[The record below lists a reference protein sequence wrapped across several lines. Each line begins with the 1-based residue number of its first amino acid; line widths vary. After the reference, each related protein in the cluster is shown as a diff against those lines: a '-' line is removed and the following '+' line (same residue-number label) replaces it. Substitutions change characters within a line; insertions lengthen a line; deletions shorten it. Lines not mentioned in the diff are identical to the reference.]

1 MALFF
6 LRIGKRDAV
15 KKSNKYLVH
24 LVLLSIFFM
33 LILSVSVYAK
43 SDKNDLYTVGK
54 YHLDTFSSYIGDTEY
69 SLGKM
74 LFGKNGTDFIQM
86 ITNMM
91 FSSNKIVWQVFD
103 FIIEKLYEGAEMDGL
118 IHIFFQFS
126 KNIYDKLFNLVGL
139 GLAGMYVV
147 YIFYL
152 KVCKSSNQA
161 KKALIRFL
169 CVVGFSIL
177 WFGNGTV
184 ASQGEKLTKDLN
196 SYSTA
201 VEGLIFEATNGIED
215 LSVATTSDEAIKQI
229 REMYYQKAVVEPYLL
244 LNYGTTDIDELAKA
258 GIDPIEFLSENIKSE
273 DLKTIS
279 SDVTAAAKEED
290 DKKEVYR
297 AFIQPT
303 KSIYKMIV
311 GIMSPSLN
319 ISLGIPI
326 LMIGMVR
333 FLFQLGA
340 LLMLLALAFMLIVS
354 FFPGMDYLIF
364 RGIKTFVGFLFQ
376 KSIYSVLILVAFL
389 VFNIIDDLIPMSTVA
404 GFIGNMVVRGLVSLI
419 VFLKRKAILEKLG
432 LGQVD
437 RTLSKAKTKAQNTK
451 REITHTARR
460 GKALTEQLVLRG
472 ADFAGKIHPGII
484 AASQLYQRTK
494 QQRATPVRKSK
505 EKPLEIADGRRKQL
519 PFDEKLSVSNTQP
532 PSKLPSTRMSYSR
545 KTAEAIDNPLA
556 KINGE
561 NLLSVS
567 TLPIDR
573 FLHSRKSVR
582 ENPQKLS
589 LVQPSMKHIG
599 QTIPLTQQLPRL
611 IVNDS
616 LTQQVTQLKQ
626 SWALIT
632 NQKRKQSSDQITAHS
647 QVDRT
652 LKMIGSTKESMITN
666 HGSITSSGTE
676 TSSKTIE
683 AQLGKDF
690 ILPEGRSPQQ
700 S

>member
-1 MALFF
+1 MIWFVVLFTFLALF
-6 LRIGKRDAV
+6 
-15 KKSNKYLVH
+15 
-24 LVLLSIFFM
+24 
-33 LILSVSVYAK
+33 LSVSVYAK
-43 SDKNDLYTVGK
+43 SDKSDLYIVGN

-103 FIIEKLYEGAEMDGL
+103 FIIEKLYKGAAMDGL
-118 IHIFFQFS
+118 IHTFFQFS
-126 KNIYDKLFNLVGL
+126 KNIYDKLFNVVGL
-139 GLAGMYVV
+139 GLTGLYVV

-161 KKALIRFL
+161 KKALVRFL

-196 SYSTA
+196 TYSTA
-201 VEGLIFEATNGIED
+201 VEGLIFAATNGIED
-215 LSVATTSDEAIKQI
+215 LSIATTSEDAIKQV
-229 REMYYQKAVVEPYLL
+229 REVYYQKAVVEPYLL
-244 LNYGTTDIDELAKA
+244 LNYGTTDIEELTKA
-258 GIDPIEFLSENIKSE
+258 GIKPTEFLSKTIKSE
-273 DLKTIS
+273 DMKNIS
-279 SDVTAAAKEED
+279 NDVTEAAKDED
-290 DKKEVYR
+290 DKKETYR

-319 ISLGIPI
+319 VSLGIPI

-340 LLMLLALAFMLIVS
+340 LLMLLALAFMLFVS

-389 VFNIIDDLIPMSTVA
+389 VFNIIDDLIPMNTVA

-432 LGQVD
+432 LGQAD
-437 RTLSKAKTKAQNTK
+437 RTLSKAKTKAHNTK
-451 REITHTARR
+451 REVTQSARR
-460 GKALTEQLVLRG
+460 GKALTEQLVLKG
-472 ADFAGKIHPGII
+472 TDIAGKIHPGIL

-494 QQRATPVRKSK
+494 QHKSTPARNHK
-505 EKPLEIADGRRKQL
+505 ERPLEIADGRRKQL
-519 PFDEKLSVSNTQP
+519 PFDDKLLVSNMQP
-532 PSKLPSTRMSYSR
+532 TPIHPTAAVSRPRKMAELIDGKIAANGSIPLTTSHLPINRLFQDRNAIGENDRKFSIAEPSMKYIGQS
-545 KTAEAIDNPLA
+545 IPLA
-556 KINGE
+556 KN
-561 NLLSVS
+561 V
-567 TLPIDR
+567 
-573 FLHSRKSVR
+573 
-582 ENPQKLS
+582 
-589 LVQPSMKHIG
+589 
-599 QTIPLTQQLPRL
+599 PRL
-611 IVNDS
+611 IANDS

-626 SWALIT
+626 SRALIT
-632 NQKRKQSSDQITAHS
+632 NQNRMKSLKQVNALS
-647 QVDRT
+647 QQDRT
-652 LKMIGSTKESMITN
+652 IKMIDSSNESIGTKQ
-666 HGSITSSGTE
+666 GSINS
-676 TSSKTIE
+676 TSSKTTRKTID
-683 AQLGKDF
+683 AQLGRDF
-690 ILPEGRSPQQ
+690 TLPEGRSPQQ
-700 S
+700 R

>member
-1 MALFF
+1 MIWFVVLLTF
-6 LRIGKRDAV
+6 
-15 KKSNKYLVH
+15 
-24 LVLLSIFFM
+24 LVLF
-33 LILSVSVYAK
+33 LSVSVYAK
-43 SDKNDLYTVGK
+43 SDKSDLYIVGN

-103 FIIEKLYEGAEMDGL
+103 FIIEKLYKGAAMDGL
-118 IHIFFQFS
+118 IHTFFQFS
-126 KNIYDKLFNLVGL
+126 KNIYDKLFNVVGL
-139 GLAGMYVV
+139 GLTGLYVV

-161 KKALIRFL
+161 KKALVRFL

-196 SYSTA
+196 TYSTA

-215 LSVATTSDEAIKQI
+215 LSIATTSEDAIKQV

-244 LNYGTTDIDELAKA
+244 LNYGTTDIDELTKV
-258 GIDPIEFLSENIKSE
+258 GIKPTEFLSKTIKSE
-273 DLKTIS
+273 DMKNIS
-279 SDVTAAAKEED
+279 NDVTEAAKDED
-290 DKKEVYR
+290 DNKETYR

-319 ISLGIPI
+319 ISLGLPI

-340 LLMLLALAFMLIVS
+340 LLMLLALAFMLFVS

-389 VFNIIDDLIPMSTVA
+389 VFNIIDDLIPMNTVA

-432 LGQVD
+432 LGQAD

-451 REITHTARR
+451 REVTQTARR
-460 GKALTEQLVLRG
+460 GKSLTEQLILKG
-472 ADFAGKIHPGII
+472 TDIAGKIQPGIF

-494 QQRATPVRKSK
+494 QQKATPIRNPK
-505 EKPLEIADGRRKQL
+505 ERPLEIAEGRRKQL
-519 PFDEKLSVSNTQP
+519 PFDDKLLVGNMQSPPKHPISSV
-532 PSKLPSTRMSYSR
+532 LRSR
-545 KTAEAIDNPLA
+545 KTVEPIDG
-556 KINGE
+556 KMVVINGSIP
-561 NLLSVS
+561 LTTTS
-567 TLPIDR
+567 LPIDR
-573 FLHSRKSVR
+573 LLLGRNIKGENDRKFSIA
-582 ENPQKLS
+582 
-589 LVQPSMKHIG
+589 QPSMKHGG
-599 QTIPLTQQLPRL
+599 QSIPLTKNIPRL
-611 IVNDS
+611 IANDS

-626 SWALIT
+626 SRALIT
-632 NQKRKQSSDQITAHS
+632 NQNRMKSLKQVNALS
-647 QVDRT
+647 QQDRT
-652 LKMIGSTKESMITN
+652 IKMIDSLNESVGTN
-666 HGSITSSGTE
+666 QGSINS
-676 TSSKTIE
+676 TSSKTPRKTID
-683 AQLGKDF
+683 AQLGRDF
-690 ILPEGRSPQQ
+690 TLPEGRSPQRR
-700 S
+700 

>member
-1 MALFF
+1 MIWFVVILPFLALF
-6 LRIGKRDAV
+6 
-15 KKSNKYLVH
+15 
-24 LVLLSIFFM
+24 
-33 LILSVSVYAK
+33 LSVSVYAK
-43 SDKNDLYTVGK
+43 SDKSDLYIVGN

-103 FIIEKLYEGAEMDGL
+103 FIIEKLYKGAAMDGL
-118 IHIFFQFS
+118 IHTFFQFS
-126 KNIYDKLFNLVGL
+126 KNIYDKLFNVVGL
-139 GLAGMYVV
+139 GLTGLYVV

-152 KVCKSSNQA
+152 KVCKCSNQA
-161 KKALIRFL
+161 KKALVRFL

-196 SYSTA
+196 TYSTA
-201 VEGLIFEATNGIED
+201 VEGLIFEATNGIDD
-215 LSVATTSDEAIKQI
+215 LSIATTSEDAIKQV

-244 LNYGTTDIDELAKA
+244 LNYGTTDIDELTKA
-258 GIDPIEFLSENIKSE
+258 GIKPTEFLSKTIKSE
-273 DLKTIS
+273 DMKNIS
-279 SDVTAAAKEED
+279 NDVTEAAKEED
-290 DKKEVYR
+290 DKKETYR

-319 ISLGIPI
+319 VSLGIPI

-340 LLMLLALAFMLIVS
+340 LLMLLALAFMLFVS

-389 VFNIIDDLIPMSTVA
+389 VFNIIDDLIPMNTVA

-432 LGQVD
+432 LGQAD

-451 REITHTARR
+451 REVTQTARR
-460 GKALTEQLVLRG
+460 GKALTEQLVLKG
-472 ADFAGKIHPGII
+472 TDIAGKIHPGIL

-494 QQRATPVRKSK
+494 QQKIT
-505 EKPLEIADGRRKQL
+505 
-519 PFDEKLSVSNTQP
+519 
-532 PSKLPSTRMSYSR
+532 Y
-545 KTAEAIDNPLA
+545 AINY
-556 KINGE
+556 K
-561 NLLSVS
+561 
-567 TLPIDR
+567 
-573 FLHSRKSVR
+573 
-582 ENPQKLS
+582 
-589 LVQPSMKHIG
+589 
-599 QTIPLTQQLPRL
+599 
-611 IVNDS
+611 
-616 LTQQVTQLKQ
+616 
-626 SWALIT
+626 
-632 NQKRKQSSDQITAHS
+632 
-647 QVDRT
+647 
-652 LKMIGSTKESMITN
+652 
-666 HGSITSSGTE
+666 
-676 TSSKTIE
+676 
-683 AQLGKDF
+683 
-690 ILPEGRSPQQ
+690 
-700 S
+700 

>member
-1 MALFF
+1 MIWFVVFFTFLALF
-6 LRIGKRDAV
+6 
-15 KKSNKYLVH
+15 
-24 LVLLSIFFM
+24 
-33 LILSVSVYAK
+33 LSVSVYAK
-43 SDKNDLYTVGK
+43 SDKSDLYIVGN

-91 FSSNKIVWQVFD
+91 FSSNKIVWQVLD
-103 FIIEKLYEGAEMDGL
+103 FIIEKLYKGAAMDGL

-126 KNIYDKLFNLVGL
+126 KNIYDKLFNVVGL
-139 GLAGMYVV
+139 GLTGLYVV

-152 KVCKSSNQA
+152 KVCRSSNQA
-161 KKALIRFL
+161 KKALVRFL
-169 CVVGFSIL
+169 CIVGFSIL

-196 SYSTA
+196 TYSIA

-215 LSVATTSDEAIKQI
+215 LSIATTSEDAIKQV

-244 LNYGTTDIDELAKA
+244 LNYGTTDIEELTKA
-258 GIDPIEFLSENIKSE
+258 GIKPTEFLSKTIKSE
-273 DLKTIS
+273 DMKNIS
-279 SDVTAAAKEED
+279 NDVTEAAKEED
-290 DKKEVYR
+290 DKKENYR

-319 ISLGIPI
+319 VSLGIPI

-340 LLMLLALAFMLIVS
+340 LLMLLALAFMLFVS
-354 FFPGMDYLIF
+354 FLPGMDYLIF

-389 VFNIIDDLIPMSTVA
+389 VFNIIDDLIPMNTVA

-432 LGQVD
+432 LGQAD
-437 RTLSKAKTKAQNTK
+437 RTLSKAKIKTQNTK
-451 REITHTARR
+451 REITQTVRR
-460 GKALTEQLVLRG
+460 GKALTEQLVLKG
-472 ADFAGKIHPGII
+472 TDIAGKIHPGIF

-494 QQRATPVRKSK
+494 QQKSTPARSHK

-519 PFDEKLSVSNTQP
+519 PFDDKLLVSNMQP
-532 PSKLPSTRMSYSR
+532 PPIHPTVAAQHPR
-545 KTAEAIDNPLA
+545 KTAEPIDGKIA
-556 KINGE
+556 AINGSIP
-561 NLLSVS
+561 LTTSP
-567 TLPIDR
+567 LPIDR
-573 FLHSRKSVR
+573 LFRDRKAIG
-582 ENPQKLS
+582 ENNRKFS
-589 LVQPSMKHIG
+589 IAQPSMKHIG
-599 QTIPLTQQLPRL
+599 ESIPLANNIPRL
-611 IVNDS
+611 IANDS

-626 SWALIT
+626 SRALIT
-632 NQKRKQSSDQITAHS
+632 NQNRMKSLKQVNPLS
-647 QVDRT
+647 QQDRT
-652 LKMIGSTKESMITN
+652 IKKIDSPNESAGTN
-666 HGSITSSGTE
+666 QGSIDSTSSKTPR
-676 TSSKTIE
+676 KTIE
-683 AQLGKDF
+683 AQLGRDF
-690 ILPEGRSPQQ
+690 TLPEGRSPQQ
-700 S
+700 R

>member
-1 MALFF
+1 MKRIKINRRAIGILFLF
-6 LRIGKRDAV
+6 I
-15 KKSNKYLVH
+15 
-24 LVLLSIFFM
+24 VLM
-33 LILSVSVYAK
+33 LFLSVSVYAK
-43 SDKNDLYTVGK
+43 SAKNDLYTVGK
-54 YHLDTFSSYIGDTEY
+54 YHLDTFSSYIGETEY

-103 FIIEKLYEGAEMDGL
+103 FIIEKLYKGAAMDGL
-118 IHIFFQFS
+118 IHTFFQFS
-126 KNIYDKLFNLVGL
+126 KNIYDKLFNVVGL
-139 GLAGMYVV
+139 GLTGLYVV

-152 KVCKSSNQA
+152 KVCKSGYQA
-161 KKALIRFL
+161 KRALTRFL

-196 SYSTA
+196 TYSTA
-201 VEGLIFEATNGIED
+201 VEGLIFEATNGIND
-215 LSVATTSDEAIKQI
+215 LSVATTSEEAIKQI

-258 GIDPIEFLSENIKSE
+258 GIDPTEFLSENIKSE

-279 SDVTAAAKEED
+279 NDVTEAAKEED
-290 DKKEVYR
+290 DKKESYR

-333 FLFQLGA
+333 FLFQVGA
-340 LLMLLALAFMLIVS
+340 LLMLLALAFMLFVS

-389 VFNIIDDLIPMSTVA
+389 VFNIIDELIPMNTIA
-404 GFIGNMVVRGLVSLI
+404 GFIGNMIVRGLVSLI

-432 LGQVD
+432 LGQAD
-437 RTLSKAKTKAQNTK
+437 RTMTKAKTNAQHTK
-451 REITHTARR
+451 REVTQTARR
-460 GKALTEQLVLRG
+460 GKVLTEQLILKG
-472 ADFAGKIHPGII
+472 TDIAGKVHPGIL
-484 AASQLYQRTK
+484 AASQMYQRTK
-494 QQRATPVRKSK
+494 QQHSTPTRNTK

-519 PFDEKLSVSNTQP
+519 PFDDKQIVSNVQSPLKTSP
-532 PSKLPSTRMSYSR
+532 VANTRPR
-545 KTAEAIDNPLA
+545 KTVEPINDSVAPKLNGTIPLT
-556 KINGE
+556 
-561 NLLSVS
+561 VS
-567 TLPIDR
+567 SLPFQTR
-573 FLHSRKSVR
+573 NFSQG
-582 ENPQKLS
+582 NTQKLS
-589 LVQPSMKHIG
+589 LVRPSMKHIG
-599 QTIPLTQQLPRL
+599 QTIPLPQTVPRL
-611 IVNDS
+611 IANDS

-626 SWALIT
+626 SRALIT
-632 NQKRKQSSDQITAHS
+632 NQNRVQSSNQATVHS
-647 QVDRT
+647 QEIRT
-652 LKMIGSTKESMITN
+652 IEEIGSTKK
-666 HGSITSSGTE
+666 SIE
-676 TSSKTIE
+676 TTQGLNDSNDSNVQRKTID
-683 AQLGKDF
+683 AQLGRDF

-700 S
+700 R

>member
-1 MALFF
+1 MIWFVVLFTLLALF
-6 LRIGKRDAV
+6 
-15 KKSNKYLVH
+15 
-24 LVLLSIFFM
+24 
-33 LILSVSVYAK
+33 LSVSVHAK
-43 SDKNDLYTVGK
+43 SDKNELYTVGK

-103 FIIEKLYEGAEMDGL
+103 FIIEKLYKGAAMDGL
-118 IHIFFQFS
+118 IHTFFQFS
-126 KNIYDKLFNLVGL
+126 KNIYDKLFNVVGL
-139 GLAGMYVV
+139 GLTGLYVV
-147 YIFYL
+147 HIFYL

-196 SYSTA
+196 TYSTA

-215 LSVATTSDEAIKQI
+215 LSIAITSEDAIKQV

-244 LNYGTTDIDELAKA
+244 LNYGTTDIEELTKA
-258 GIDPIEFLSENIKSE
+258 GIKPTEFLSKTIKSE
-273 DLKTIS
+273 DMKNIS
-279 SDVTAAAKEED
+279 NDVTEAAKEED
-290 DKKEVYR
+290 DKKETYR
-297 AFIQPT
+297 AFVQPT

-319 ISLGIPI
+319 VSLGVPI

-340 LLMLLALAFMLIVS
+340 LLMLLALAFMLFVS
-354 FFPGMDYLIF
+354 FLPGMDYLIF

-389 VFNIIDDLIPMSTVA
+389 VFNIIDDLIPMNTVA
-404 GFIGNMVVRGLVSLI
+404 GFIGNMVVRGIVSLI

-432 LGQVD
+432 LGQAD

-451 REITHTARR
+451 REVTQTARR
-460 GKALTEQLVLRG
+460 GKALTEQLILKG
-472 ADFAGKIHPGII
+472 TDIAGKIHPGIL

-494 QQRATPVRKSK
+494 QQKVTPARNLK
-505 EKPLEIADGRRKQL
+505 EKPLELADGRRKQL
-519 PFDEKLSVSNTQP
+519 PFDEKLLVSNMQP
-532 PSKLPSTRMSYSR
+532 PRIHPTAAVSR
-545 KTAEAIDNPLA
+545 PRKMAEPIDGKIAAINASIPLTT
-556 KINGE
+556 
-561 NLLSVS
+561 SP
-567 TLPIDR
+567 LPIDR
-573 FLHSRKSVR
+573 LFQGRNKKR
-582 ENPQKLS
+582 ENDRKFS
-589 LVQPSMKHIG
+589 IAQPSMKHIG
-599 QTIPLTQQLPRL
+599 QSIPLAKNIPRL
-611 IVNDS
+611 IANDS

-626 SWALIT
+626 SRALIT
-632 NQKRKQSSDQITAHS
+632 NQNKMKSLKEANALS
-647 QVDRT
+647 QQDRT
-652 LKMIGSTKESMITN
+652 IKIIDSPNESVGTN
-666 HGSITSSGTE
+666 QGLIDS
-676 TSSKTIE
+676 TSSKTTRITID
-683 AQLGKDF
+683 AQLGRDF
-690 ILPEGRSPQQ
+690 TLPEGRSP
-700 S
+700 

>member
-1 MALFF
+1 M
-6 LRIGKRDAV
+6 
-15 KKSNKYLVH
+15 KKSNKYLIH
-24 LVLLSIFFM
+24 LVLLSIFFV
-33 LILSVSVYAK
+33 LILSASVYAK

-103 FIIEKLYEGAEMDGL
+103 FVIEKLYKGAAMDGL
-118 IHIFFQFS
+118 IHTFFQFS
-126 KNIYDKLFNLVGL
+126 KNIYDKLFNAVGL
-139 GLAGMYVV
+139 GLTGMYVV

-152 KVCKSSNQA
+152 KVCKSGNQA
-161 KKALIRFL
+161 KKTLVRFL
-169 CVVGFSIL
+169 CVVGFSIP

-196 SYSTA
+196 TYSTA
-201 VEGLIFEATNGIED
+201 VEGLIFEATNGIDD
-215 LSVATTSDEAIKQI
+215 LSVATTSEDAIKQI

-258 GIDPIEFLSENIKSE
+258 GIDPTEFLSENIKSD

-279 SDVTAAAKEED
+279 IDVTDAAKEED
-290 DKKEVYR
+290 DQKETYR

-319 ISLGIPI
+319 VSLGIPI

-340 LLMLLALAFMLIVS
+340 LLMLLALAFMLLVS

-389 VFNIIDDLIPMSTVA
+389 VFNSIDELIPMNTVA

-419 VFLKRKAILEKLG
+419 VFLKRKAILENLG

-437 RTLSKAKTKAQNTK
+437 RILSKAKTKAQNTK
-451 REITHTARR
+451 REVTQTTRR
-460 GKALTEQLVLRG
+460 GKALTEQLILKG
-472 ADFAGKIHPGII
+472 TAIAGKIHPGIL

-494 QQRATPVRKSK
+494 QEKATPARKSK

-519 PFDEKLSVSNTQP
+519 PFDDKLLVSNM
-532 PSKLPSTRMSYSR
+532 PSPSIHQTVAALRPR
-545 KTAEAIDNPLA
+545 KTAKPIDEKTAEINKKIPLQT
-556 KINGE
+556 
-561 NLLSVS
+561 SS
-567 TLPIDR
+567 LPIDR
-573 FLHSRKSVR
+573 LLQGRNAIGENDRKFSIT
-582 ENPQKLS
+582 
-589 LVQPSMKHIG
+589 QPSMKHIG
-599 QTIPLTQQLPRL
+599 QSIPLAKNIPRL
-611 IVNDS
+611 VANES

-626 SWALIT
+626 SRALIT
-632 NQKRKQSSDQITAHS
+632 NQNRMKSLKQVNALS
-647 QVDRT
+647 QQDRT
-652 LKMIGSTKESMITN
+652 IKMIDSPNESVGTN
-666 HGSITSSGTE
+666 QGSIDS
-676 TSSKTIE
+676 TSSKTTRKTID
-683 AQLGKDF
+683 AQLGRDF
-690 ILPEGRSPQQ
+690 TLPEGRSPQQ
-700 S
+700 R

>member
-1 MALFF
+1 MKRIKTSKRMIWFVVLFTFLALF
-6 LRIGKRDAV
+6 
-15 KKSNKYLVH
+15 
-24 LVLLSIFFM
+24 
-33 LILSVSVYAK
+33 LSVSVYAK
-43 SDKNDLYTVGK
+43 SDKSDLYIVGN

-103 FIIEKLYEGAEMDGL
+103 FIIEKLYKGAAMDGL
-118 IHIFFQFS
+118 IHTFFQFS
-126 KNIYDKLFNLVGL
+126 KNIYDKLFNVVGL
-139 GLAGMYVV
+139 GLTGLYVV

-161 KKALIRFL
+161 KRVLVRFL

-196 SYSTA
+196 TYSTA

-215 LSVATTSDEAIKQI
+215 LSIAITSEDAIKQV

-244 LNYGTTDIDELAKA
+244 LNYGTTDIDELMKA
-258 GIDPIEFLSENIKSE
+258 GIKPTEFLSKTIKSE
-273 DLKTIS
+273 DMKNIS
-279 SDVTAAAKEED
+279 NDVTEAAKEED
-290 DKKEVYR
+290 DKKETYR

-319 ISLGIPI
+319 VSLGIPI

-340 LLMLLALAFMLIVS
+340 LLMLLALAFMLFVS

-389 VFNIIDDLIPMSTVA
+389 VFNIIDDLIPMNTVA

-419 VFLKRKAILEKLG
+419 VFLKRKAILDKLG
-432 LGQVD
+432 LGQAD

-451 REITHTARR
+451 REVTQTARR
-460 GKALTEQLVLRG
+460 GKALTEQLILRG
-472 ADFAGKIHPGII
+472 TDIAGKIHPGIF

-494 QQRATPVRKSK
+494 QQKSTPARNHK
-505 EKPLEIADGRRKQL
+505 ERPLEIANGRRKQL
-519 PFDEKLSVSNTQP
+519 PFDDKLLVSNMQTPQTLPTASVSRP
-532 PSKLPSTRMSYSR
+532 R
-545 KTAEAIDNPLA
+545 KIAEPIDGKIA
-556 KINGE
+556 AINGSIPLT
-561 NLLSVS
+561 NSP
-567 TLPIDR
+567 LPIDQLLR
-573 FLHSRKSVR
+573 DRNAVGENDRKFSIA
-582 ENPQKLS
+582 
-589 LVQPSMKHIG
+589 QPSMKHIG
-599 QTIPLTQQLPRL
+599 QSIPLARNIPRL
-611 IVNDS
+611 IANDS

-626 SWALIT
+626 SRALIT
-632 NQKRKQSSDQITAHS
+632 NQNRMKSLKQVNAFPQR
-647 QVDRT
+647 DRT
-652 LKMIGSTKESMITN
+652 IKMIDSPNESVGTN
-666 HGSITSSGTE
+666 QGSIDS
-676 TSSKTIE
+676 TSSKTPRKTID
-683 AQLGKDF
+683 AQLGRDF
-690 ILPEGRSPQQ
+690 TLPEGRSPQQ
-700 S
+700 R

>member
-1 MALFF
+1 MIWFVVLFTFLALF
-6 LRIGKRDAV
+6 
-15 KKSNKYLVH
+15 
-24 LVLLSIFFM
+24 
-33 LILSVSVYAK
+33 LSVSVYAK
-43 SDKNDLYTVGK
+43 SDKSDLYIVGN

-103 FIIEKLYEGAEMDGL
+103 FIIEKLYKGAAMDGL
-118 IHIFFQFS
+118 IHTFFQFS
-126 KNIYDKLFNLVGL
+126 KNIYDKLFNVVGL
-139 GLAGMYVV
+139 GLTGLYVV

-161 KKALIRFL
+161 KRVLVRFL

-196 SYSTA
+196 TYSTA

-215 LSVATTSDEAIKQI
+215 LSIAITSEDAIKQV

-244 LNYGTTDIDELAKA
+244 LNYGTTDIDELMKA
-258 GIDPIEFLSENIKSE
+258 GIKPTEFLSKTIKSE
-273 DLKTIS
+273 DMKNIS
-279 SDVTAAAKEED
+279 NDVTEAAKEED
-290 DKKEVYR
+290 DKKETYR

-319 ISLGIPI
+319 VSLGIPI

-340 LLMLLALAFMLIVS
+340 LLMLLALAFMLFVS

-389 VFNIIDDLIPMSTVA
+389 VFNIIDDLIPMNTVA

-419 VFLKRKAILEKLG
+419 VFLKRKAILDKLG
-432 LGQVD
+432 LGQAD

-451 REITHTARR
+451 REVTQTARR
-460 GKALTEQLVLRG
+460 GKALTEQLILRG
-472 ADFAGKIHPGII
+472 TDIAGKIHPGIF

-494 QQRATPVRKSK
+494 QQKSTPARNHK
-505 EKPLEIADGRRKQL
+505 ERPLEIANGRRKQL
-519 PFDEKLSVSNTQP
+519 PFDDKLLVSNMQTPQTLPTASVSRP
-532 PSKLPSTRMSYSR
+532 R
-545 KTAEAIDNPLA
+545 KIAEPIDGKIA
-556 KINGE
+556 AINGSIPLT
-561 NLLSVS
+561 NSP
-567 TLPIDR
+567 LPIDQLLR
-573 FLHSRKSVR
+573 DRNAVGENDRKFSIA
-582 ENPQKLS
+582 
-589 LVQPSMKHIG
+589 QPSMKHIG
-599 QTIPLTQQLPRL
+599 QSIPLARNIPRL
-611 IVNDS
+611 IANDS

-626 SWALIT
+626 SRALIT
-632 NQKRKQSSDQITAHS
+632 NQNRMKSLKQVNAFPQR
-647 QVDRT
+647 DRT
-652 LKMIGSTKESMITN
+652 IKMIDSPNESVGTN
-666 HGSITSSGTE
+666 QGSIDS
-676 TSSKTIE
+676 TSSKTPRKTID
-683 AQLGKDF
+683 AQLGRDF
-690 ILPEGRSPQQ
+690 TLPEGRSPQQ
-700 S
+700 R